1 MMNSPIDSSVFPVR
15 ILLVD
20 DHEVLRAGLRALL
33 EHEADLKVVGEAGT
47 GAQAIALADTLGPDV
62 MVLDLGLPDISGLE
76 VIRAIRRD
84 NTTVRIV
91 VLSMHSR
98 REYVVPAIEAGCD
111 GYVPKSATH
120 TSLLQA
126 IRSVLAGE
134 GYLHP
139 TAAKAL
145 MGSIQ
150 DDRSETAQ
158 FEALSERE
166 QDVIR
171 LTVQGF
177 TSREIGEKLDI
188 GSKTVETYRQRATE
202 KLQIEHRSGLIKF
215 AVRAGLLDDFKS
227 VGD

>member
-1 MMNSPIDSSVFPVR
+1 MNLPIDSSIVPVH

-33 EHEADLKVVGEAGT
+33 EHESDLRVVGEAGT
-47 GAQAIALADTLGPDV
+47 GAQAIALTNSLRPDV
-62 MVLDLGLPDISGLE
+62 IVLDLGLPDISGLE
-76 VIRAIRRD
+76 VIRAIRQH

-111 GYVPKSATH
+111 GYVPKSSTH

-139 TAAKAL
+139 TAATAL

-150 DDRSETAQ
+150 DTQSESAQ

-166 QDVIR
+166 QAVIR
-171 LTVQGF
+171 LTAKGF

-188 GSKTVETYRQRATE
+188 SSKTVETYRQRATE
-202 KLQIEHRSGLIKF
+202 KLQIENRSGLVKF

-227 VGD
+227 SEE

>member
-1 MMNSPIDSSVFPVR
+1 MTESSLASVR

-20 DHEVLRAGLRALL
+20 DHEVLRAGLCALL
-33 EHEADLKVVGEAGT
+33 ENEADLKVVGQAST
-47 GAQAIALADTLGPDV
+47 GAQAIALADSLGPDV
-62 MVLDLGLPDISGLE
+62 IVLDLGLPDISGLE
-76 VIRAIRRD
+76 VIRAIRQH
-84 NTTVRIV
+84 NTAVGIV
-91 VLSMHSR
+91 VLSMYSR

-134 GYLHP
+134 CYLHP
-139 TAAKAL
+139 AAATAL

-150 DDRSETAQ
+150 DHHSESAQ

-171 LTVQGF
+171 LTAQGF

-202 KLQIEHRSGLIKF
+202 KLQIEHRSGLVKF

-227 VGD
+227 DT

>member
-1 MMNSPIDSSVFPVR
+1 MNSPIDSSTSPVR

-20 DHEVLRAGLRALL
+20 DHEVLRDGLRALL
-33 EHEADLKVVGEAGT
+33 EHESDLRIVGEAGT
-47 GAQAIALADTLGPDV
+47 GAQAIALTNSLRPDV
-62 MVLDLGLPDISGLE
+62 IVLDLGLPDISGLE
-76 VIRAIRRD
+76 VIRTIRQH
-84 NTTVRIV
+84 NTSVRIV

-111 GYVPKSATH
+111 GYVPKSSTH

-150 DDRSETAQ
+150 DTQSESAQ

-171 LTVQGF
+171 LTAQGF

-188 GSKTVETYRQRATE
+188 SSKTVETYRQRATE
-202 KLQIEHRSGLIKF
+202 KLQIENRSGLVKF

-227 VGD
+227 SEE

>member
-1 MMNSPIDSSVFPVR
+1 VIRSDREPPTFQESGRKFRIPNSEFRIESRSSVQVIVLQHREQHRLAIFGTDTP
-15 ILLVD
+15 IL
-20 DHEVLRAGLRALL
+20 
-33 EHEADLKVVGEAGT
+33 
-47 GAQAIALADTLGPDV
+47 
-62 MVLDLGLPDISGLE
+62 LDLGLPDISGLE
-76 VIRAIRRD
+76 VIRTIRQH
-84 NTTVRIV
+84 NTSVRIV

-111 GYVPKSATH
+111 GYVPKSSTH

-150 DDRSETAQ
+150 DTQSESAQ

-171 LTVQGF
+171 LTAQGF

-188 GSKTVETYRQRATE
+188 SSKTVETYRQRATE
-202 KLQIEHRSGLIKF
+202 KLQIENRSGLVKF

-227 VGD
+227 SEE